1 MNKQQA
7 KIRVEKLKAEINH
20 HRYLYHV
27 LDKQE
32 ISDAALDSLKH
43 ELDQLERQFPEFITA
58 DSPTQRVGGQP
69 LAEFKKVIHKTP
81 MLSLNDSFSEEEIAD
96 WETRIRKLVPPG
108 YHLDYYA
115 EIKMD
120 GLAMSLVY
128 RNGLLQHGS
137 TRGDG
142 KIGEDIT
149 QNLKT
154 IEAIPLK
161 LEIHHAK
168 GVDSQVVKYAE
179 KALKGEVEIRGEVYM
194 TKKVFEKLNAQQEKK
209 GESAFA
215 NPRNAA
221 AGSVRQ
227 LDSKVTASRKLSFMA
242 YELVADLGQKTH
254 EEAHEIIKV
263 LGLQPGTLNRY
274 CKDIVAVNKYHED
287 IGKVRKNL
295 PYWSDGIVVTAN
307 NIALFKRL
315 GVVGKAPRG
324 AMAYKYPAEQATTVV
339 EDIKVQVGRTG
350 TLTPVAHLKPVQVA
364 GTTVKRATLHNM
376 DQIERLDVKIGDTVI
391 IQKAGEI
398 IPEVVKVL
406 ANLRTGKEKKFHMPT
421 RCPVCGSKVARRPG
435 EVAYYCTNK
444 KCFSIQQEGLH
455 HFVAKP
461 AFDIDGLGPKILEQL
476 WNADLIRDA
485 ADLFDLQE
493 SDLEPLER
501 FAEKSATNLVQA
513 IQSARVVTLSRFINA
528 LGIRHVGEETAID
541 LARHFGTLDK
551 LRKASL
557 EELERIPDV
566 GGVVAKSIGD
576 YFKDKVSA
584 KLIDKILAKGV
595 KVKHEETVKKKT
607 GLTGKKI
614 VVTGTLESM
623 SREEAK
629 ARIREAGGDW
639 VSSVSQHTD
648 YVVAGAEPGSKY
660 DKAKKLGVKII
671 SEKEFLNL
679 LK

>member
-1 MNKQQA
+1 MTKREA
-7 KIRVEKLKAEINH
+7 KIRIEKLKKEINH

-43 ELDQLERQFPEFITA
+43 ELDQLERQFPEFITP
-58 DSPTQRVGGQP
+58 DSPTQRVGGKP
-69 LAEFKKVIHKTP
+69 LAGFKKVTHQTP

-96 WETRIRKLVPPG
+96 WEIRIKKLVPPG
-108 YHLDYYA
+108 FHLDYYT

-128 RNGLLQHGS
+128 RNGLLNHGS

-142 KIGEDIT
+142 KVGEDIT

-161 LEIHHAK
+161 LEVHTK
-168 GVDSQVVKYAE
+168 GANEKIVKMAE

-209 GESAFA
+209 GEAAFA

-227 LDSKVTASRKLSFMA
+227 LDPKVTASRKLSFMA
-242 YELVADLGQKTH
+242 YELVGDLGQKTH

-274 CKDIVAVNKYHED
+274 CKDIAAVNKYHED
-287 IGKVRKNL
+287 IGKVRKGL
-295 PYWSDGIVVTAN
+295 PYWSDGIVVTVN
-307 NIALFKRL
+307 NIALFRRL

-324 AMAYKYPAEQATTVV
+324 AIAYKYPAEQATTMV

-376 DQIERLDVKIGDTVI
+376 DQIERLDVRIGDTVI

-406 ANLRTGKEKKFHMPT
+406 PNLRTGKERKFHMPT
-421 RCPVCGSKVARRPG
+421 RCPVCGSKVARRSG
-435 EVAYYCTNK
+435 EVAYYCANK

-461 AFDIDGLGPKILEQL
+461 AFNIDGLGPKILEQL

-485 ADLFDLQE
+485 ADLFDLKE
-493 SDLEPLER
+493 EDLEPLER
-501 FAEKSATNLVQA
+501 FAEKSASNLVQA
-513 IQSARVVTLSRFINA
+513 IQSAKVVTLSRFINA
-528 LGIRHVGEETAID
+528 LGIRHVGEETAVD

-557 EELERIPDV
+557 EELEKIPDV
-566 GGVVAKSIGD
+566 GGVVAKSIDD
-576 YFKDKVSA
+576 YFHDKASA
-584 KLIDKILAKGV
+584 KLIDKILAKGI
-595 KVKHEETVKKKT
+595 KVKHEEAIKKKT

-629 ARIREAGGDW
+629 TRIREAGGDW

-671 SEKEFLNL
+671 SEKEFLSL